1 MNDRH
6 MSRGLKMLAREL
18 DVPVIALS
26 QLNRGVESRTSK
38 IPMLSDLRES
48 GAVEQDADLVMFIYR
63 DDYYNPPDSDHPSA
77 HPGEA
82 ELHIAKNRNGPVGKV
97 TLTFRPEYP
106 RFMSYTKDDRFA

>member
-1 MNDRH
+1 M
-6 MSRGLKMLAREL
+6 
-18 DVPVIALS
+18 I
-26 QLNRGVESRTSK
+26 
-38 IPMLSDLRES
+38 
-48 GAVEQDADLVMFIYR
+48 FIYR